1 MAKVKAN
8 KNKAK
13 DVESVKMKLG
23 IKDRFD
29 IINHLLP
36 KQGNIIDLTITKD
49 IRDKINFDQA
59 ELKKLGIKARKEGGY
74 EWFKESAKIVSFTNA
89 EIELLR
95 TKVTELDNQ
104 KAIPADMLE
113 LCLMIRE

>member
-1 MAKVKAN
+1 MKPKASE
-8 KNKAK
+8 NKAK
-13 DVESVKMKLG
+13 DVEGVKMKLG

-29 IINHLLP
+29 VINHLSP

-49 IRDKINFDQA
+49 ISNKISFDQA

-74 EWFKESAKIVSFTNA
+74 EWLKESAKIVNCTNA
-89 EIELLR
+89 EIEFLR
-95 TKVTELDNQ
+95 TRVTELDNQ
-104 KAIPADMLE
+104 KMIPADMLE